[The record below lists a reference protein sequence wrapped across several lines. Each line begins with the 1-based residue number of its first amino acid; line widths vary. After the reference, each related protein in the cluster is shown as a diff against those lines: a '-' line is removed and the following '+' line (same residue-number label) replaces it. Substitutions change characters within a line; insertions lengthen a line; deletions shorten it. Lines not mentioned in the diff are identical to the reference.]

1 MTIKCRANKWLGT
14 FSRLATMRQLTAF
27 LLAALVA
34 AGLSSCGGEDAQLL
48 PGETAREITAN
59 LDTVRALADEGDC
72 EGAEAATEQVGAQ
85 IEALSV
91 DAELKQALREGASRL
106 DEVIATCAPEIEET
120 VEALPEPPEETSGK
134 VKKEKHGKPG
144 DESDAAGDEEQAPP
158 TTEEES
164 TGEPSLPPQA
174 NGKAK
179 GHEKGSSGEVESGEA
194 ASGGISPDSSTEGA
208 G

>member
-1 MTIKCRANKWLGT
+1 MTFKCRANTWLGT
-14 FSRLATMRQLTAF
+14 FSRLATVRLLTAS

-72 EGAEAATEQVGAQ
+72 EGAEAATEQVGVQ

-106 DEVIATCAPEIEET
+106 DEVIATCAPAIEEA

-134 VKKEKHGKPG
+134 EKKEKHGKNG
-144 DESDAAGDEEQAPP
+144 DESDEEGDEEQAPP
-158 TTEEES
+158 STEEES

-194 ASGGISPDSSTEGA
+194 ASGGISPDSSTEG
-208 G
+208 GG

>member
-1 MTIKCRANKWLGT
+1 MTLKCRANTWLGA
-14 FSRLATMRQLTAF
+14 FSRLATVRLLTAS
-27 LLAALVA
+27 LLAALAA

-120 VEALPEPPEETSGK
+120 VEALPEPAEEPGK
-134 VKKEKHGKPG
+134 EKKEKKAKDEEKGK
-144 DESDAAGDEEQAPP
+144 DEEQVLPA
-158 TTEEES
+158 EEEEEAA
-164 TGEPSLPPQA
+164 GEPSLPPQA

-179 GHEKGSSGEVESGEA
+179 GHDKGPSGEVESGEA
-194 ASGGISPDSSTEGA
+194 ASGGISPDSSTEG
-208 G
+208 GD